1 MVQMI
6 PFKWD
11 IKETLQAELL
21 RHLGRDDKEKIIN
34 GAKFLE
40 TASYYK
46 AAGGARVELMRL
58 EEEEKAEM
66 AKFEKSQAAIKLRKE
81 ELVRKSL
88 GGAKSPTPK

>member
-1 MVQMI
+1 MI

-66 AKFEKSQAAIKLRKE
+66 AKFEKERAVRQAKAEQL
-81 ELVRKSL
+81 RKSL

>member
-1 MVQMI
+1 MV

-11 IKETLQAELL
+11 INATLPAELL
-21 RHLGRDDKEKIIN
+21 RHLGRTDKEKIKN

-88 GGAKSPTPK
+88 GGAKSPIPK